1 MENEQIKKA
10 NQKALPKFILLC
22 VIGGLVGGI
31 IGHLVVA
38 KGLDVMSG
46 NIKAVVSKYV
56 VLTAPWLMLALAV
69 MLPVVTVPYYR
80 KAKKQLALW
89 DGEDEEISDDIE
101 NKLSIVQW
109 FTSGSLI
116 ISYFLI
122 AASYAGGITMFENV
136 KSMIGFGVGIVAFL
150 AIMAEAVIIQQKSV
164 DSVKVMNP
172 EKKHQYM
179 I

>member
-1 MENEQIKKA
+1 
-10 NQKALPKFILLC
+10 
-22 VIGGLVGGI
+22 
-31 IGHLVVA
+31 
-38 KGLDVMSG
+38 MSG
-46 NIKAVVSKYV
+46 DIKEVISKYV

-69 MLPVVTVPYYR
+69 ILPAVTVPYYR

-122 AASYAGGITMFENV
+122 AAS
-136 KSMIGFGVGIVAFL
+136 
-150 AIMAEAVIIQQKSV
+150 
-164 DSVKVMNP
+164 
-172 EKKHQYM
+172 
-179 I
+179 